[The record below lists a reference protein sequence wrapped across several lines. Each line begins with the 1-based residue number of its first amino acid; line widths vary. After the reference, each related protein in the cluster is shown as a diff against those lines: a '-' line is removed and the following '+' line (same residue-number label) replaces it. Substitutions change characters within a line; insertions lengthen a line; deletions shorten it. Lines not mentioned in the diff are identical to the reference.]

1 MVVITQRG
9 YSVAVSDSQD
19 RRAAQKARTRAT
31 IKAVAHE
38 MFAEAGFEPTT
49 IVDIA
54 AAAGVSVQTVFNHF
68 ASKEEL
74 FFADRADW
82 VQGPANAVRTRAPHV
97 AASTAL
103 RAHLVR
109 TVEDYMRAAADPQ
122 TRRMIELLEST
133 PALLAF
139 ERSLHEETVA
149 LLTAELRAAWA
160 PAQLAPPMLA
170 DITAAVWMA
179 GVRSVVLSL
188 RSSTPSAGDED
199 AIRAAVALTDRV
211 LGEMENSLFAAT
223 APLVSRAS

>member
-1 MVVITQRG
+1 M
-9 YSVAVSDSQD
+9 SDSLD

-82 VQGPANAVRTRAPHV
+82 VQGPAHAVRNRARHV
-97 AASTAL
+97 APSAAL

-109 TVEDYMRAAADPQ
+109 TVEDYMRATTDPQ
-122 TRRMIELLEST
+122 VRRMIELLEST

-149 LLTAELRAAWA
+149 LLAAELRAAWA
-160 PAQLAPPMLA
+160 PGQPAPGSEPSMLA

-188 RSSTPSAGDED
+188 RSSTPSANDED

-211 LGEMENSLFAAT
+211 LGEMENSLFAVT
-223 APLVSRAS
+223 APLVSQAS